1 MAQGL
6 VELWHIYP
14 GRLAALSVGET
25 EYAMQPLL
33 LPAGGGGR
41 TIRYQYGISG

>member
-6 VELWHIYP
+6 VELWHIYT

-25 EYAMQPLL
+25 EYAVFSLL
-33 LPAGGGGR
+33 LSTGGGGR
-41 TIRYQYGISG
+41 TIRYQPSVPR